1 MNLTTRQ
8 KQIYEKISSVDS
20 SWTIKGFVKCWNDIL
35 QLNKFI
41 SVTDGKIILEFDD
54 ASSVLIKF
62 TQENKV
68 LLEERIYWNEK
79 IPVSLQEKNNEVK
92 QAAQSIKMLADSIIS
107 S

>member
-41 SVTDGKIILEFDD
+41 SVTDGKIILELDD
-54 ASSVLIKF
+54 ANFAVVNFKKDNRIIF
-62 TQENKV
+62 
-68 LLEERIYWNEK
+68 EEKIYWNEYIK
-79 IPVSLQEKNNEVK
+79 TEESENEEVK
-92 QAAQSIKMLADSIIS
+92 RLAQSIKTLAERIIIS
-107 S
+107 

>member
-41 SVTDGKIILEFDD
+41 SVTDGKIILELDD
-54 ASSVLIKF
+54 ANFAVVKF
-62 TQENKV
+62 KKDN
-68 LLEERIYWNEK
+68 RIIFEEK
-79 IPVSLQEKNNEVK
+79 IYLKEYINTEESENEEVK
-92 QAAQSIKMLADSIIS
+92 RLAQSIKTLAERIIIS
-107 S
+107 

>member
-41 SVTDGKIILEFDD
+41 SVTDGKIILELDD
-54 ASSVLIKF
+54 ANFAVVKF
-62 TQENKV
+62 KKDNRIIF
-68 LLEERIYWNEK
+68 EEKIYWNDYIKTEE
-79 IPVSLQEKNNEVK
+79 SENEEVK
-92 QAAQSIKMLADSIIS
+92 RLALSIKTLAERIIIS
-107 S
+107 

>member
-41 SVTDGKIILEFDD
+41 SVTDGKIILELDD
-54 ASSVLIKF
+54 ANFAVVKF
-62 TQENKV
+62 KKDNRIIF
-68 LLEERIYWNEK
+68 EEKIYWNEYIK
-79 IPVSLQEKNNEVK
+79 TEESENEEVK
-92 QAAQSIKMLADSIIS
+92 RLAQSIKTLAEIIIIS
-107 S
+107 

>member
-41 SVTDGKIILEFDD
+41 SVTDVKIILELDD
-54 ASSVLIKF
+54 ANFAVVKF
-62 TQENKV
+62 KKDNRIIF
-68 LLEERIYWNEK
+68 EEKIYWNEYIK
-79 IPVSLQEKNNEVK
+79 TEESENEEVK
-92 QAAQSIKMLADSIIS
+92 RLAQSIKTLAERIIIS
-107 S
+107 